1 MASCVSKF
9 LKRASNSGKV
19 IVKGKRIN
27 RGASYGLEIPCVYK
41 FSGDPFSQSWLK
53 IKINKSGYKLLTDKQ

>member
-27 RGASYGLEIPCVYK
+27 RGASYGLEIPCIYK
-41 FSGDPFSQSWLK
+41 FSDDPFSELVE
-53 IKINKSGYKLLTDKQ
+53 D